1 MSKFIDTLMT
11 KSASEAVEILAT
23 KYAEVQAAKRSN
35 NVKAAGIGE
44 MYDSVRKSFAD
55 LPEESRRAIIGGAAG
70 AGIGGLGSLGV
81 GYLKNRKLKLSD
93 ALYGALAGAV
103 PGAAIG
109 ALSTPDAAAAVQTD
123 DQGQHIIPPTSYGTQ
138 PVPDDPAR
146 PWSINP
152 INMLRRGPG
161 GAYGGS
167 NAKETPIFSPEFE
180 DNKLGIGIGGF
191 TGAVGG
197 GYLGSKALPGA
208 FDLVGAFKGPRVTGP
223 GVPADIE
230 RLFRSTAKK
239 SQSELMRM
247 NAWTNIASKDTGL
260 INKVPHN
267 NDRLFGDYGLGFT
280 RGGLKTIGG
289 ISGGILGFLGGA
301 NAGGAISNT
310 VGDANSLIADWVKKQ
325 PPPKP

>member
-1 MSKFIDTLMT
+1 MSKFIDALMT

-70 AGIGGLGSLGV
+70 AGIGGLGSLGA
-81 GYLKNRKLKLSD
+81 GYVKNRKLKLSD

-109 ALSTPDAAAAVQTD
+109 ALSTPDAKPDPNAPPPPP
-123 DQGQHIIPPTSYGTQ
+123 PPT
-138 PVPDDPAR
+138 PPPPR
-146 PWSINP
+146 PWSVAPVDSVLTMFNP
-152 INMLRRGPG
+152 HERDRVPLLAVGD
-161 GAYGGS
+161 
-167 NAKETPIFSPEFE
+167 NA
-180 DNKLGIGIGGF
+180 LGIGIGGF

-197 GYLGSKALPGA
+197 GYVGSKALPGA
-208 FDLVGAFKGPRVTGP
+208 FDLIGAWKKPRLTGP
-223 GVPADIE
+223 GVPADIAN
-230 RLFRSTAKK
+230 LFSSKAKK
-239 SQSELMRM
+239 TYADLERM
-247 NAWTNIASKDTGL
+247 NAWTNIASKETGL
-260 INKVPHN
+260 INKLPHN
-267 NDRLFGDYGLGFT
+267 NDRLFGGSLT

-289 ISGGILGFLGGA
+289 IGGGILGFLGGA